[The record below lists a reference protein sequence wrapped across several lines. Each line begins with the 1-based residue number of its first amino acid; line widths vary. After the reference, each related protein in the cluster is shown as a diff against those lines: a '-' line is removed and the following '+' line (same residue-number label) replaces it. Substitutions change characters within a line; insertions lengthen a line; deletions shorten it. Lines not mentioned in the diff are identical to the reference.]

1 MFIAGNQYFDPK
13 RLTTTQYLNSLKGEL
28 SEREA
33 KISLAKFFRY
43 NPGIFFEMITGF
55 ELLPVQEILVR
66 GMLMRDSGLIVASRG
81 FSKSFLISVTSL
93 LISILYPG
101 VAVCLLSANFRGA
114 RRILEYSEKLVNGS
128 KSDLLHQC
136 FPNPLKRQNDL
147 YKWVLPNGT
156 EMIALPLNPEGIRG
170 VRATHIFL
178 DEMLNIDKEV
188 QTSVIRPF
196 LTVKQNAV
204 EEMKVRA
211 KEDELIKLGIMT
223 DEDRMIATKNK
234 FFMFSSAS
242 YQFQYLYEVYSGYI
256 ENIMSPKEIT
266 KTAPTFFASR
276 FSYKVLEELPNHAFM
291 DITQI
296 NAAKMDG
303 GENTD
308 FFKKEYLALF
318 PDISD
323 GYFNVKKMHD
333 CTVKFGDEPTVQLKG
348 DKESKYLLTIDPS
361 YSASKSSDLFAMTV
375 YLLAPQERKIFQV
388 HNYAK
393 AGGDIKEHFQYLV
406 YLLTHFNIVMVS
418 IDASGTEMID
428 GFNESSIAKERN
440 LRLNFL
446 TADLEAEL
454 DEYQSQLSAL
464 KNEYNITS
472 SRIVYRQPFNS
483 NSIRKMNEHLKN
495 QIEAKKVWFASKIPV
510 DEKNVSKN
518 RDVFNLF
525 NFKDK
530 DDKNFGI
537 EDFIDDKNYWIDET
551 KSQTALIQVKAT
563 PLGTLQFDLPQS
575 IRRSDN
581 PNRPRRDCYTCLL
594 MGNMAATHY
603 YNMVFK
609 EEEQQETTFT
619 PFFVR

>member
-1 MFIAGNQYFDPK
+1 MLIGGNQYFDTK
-13 RLTTTQYLNSLKGEL
+13 RITSTQYISSLKGDL
-28 SEREA
+28 SELDT
-33 KISLAKFFRY
+33 KVSLAKFFRH
-43 NPGIFFEMITGF
+43 NPGLFFEMMTGF
-55 ELLPVQEILVR
+55 QLLPVQEILIR
-66 GMLMRDSGLIVASRG
+66 SMFLRDAGVIVASRG
-81 FSKSFLISVTSL
+81 FSKSFLISVMSI
-93 LISILYPG
+93 LISVLYPG
-101 VAVCLLSANFRGA
+101 VSVCLLSANFRGA

-147 YKWVLPNGT
+147 YKWTLPNGS
-156 EMIALPLNPEGIRG
+156 EIIALPLNPEGIRG
-170 VRATHIFL
+170 VRASYVLL
-178 DEMLNIDKEV
+178 DEGLNVDKEV
-188 QTSVIRPF
+188 QTNVIRPF

-204 EEMKVRA
+204 EEMKIRA
-211 KEDELIKLGIMT
+211 KEDELIKLGFMT
-223 DEDRMIATKNK
+223 EEDRMVAPRNK

-256 ENIMSPKEIT
+256 ENIMSPKEVSK
-266 KTAPTFFASR
+266 KTPTFFTAKL
-276 FSYKVLEELPNHAFM
+276 SYKVLEELPNHAFM

-296 NAAKMDG
+296 NAAKADG

-308 FFKKEYLALF
+308 YFLKEYMANF
-318 PDISD
+318 PDLSD

-333 CTVKFGDEPTVQLKG
+333 CTVKFGDEPSVQLKG
-348 DKESKYLLTIDPS
+348 DKDAKYLLAIDPS

-375 YLLAPQERKIFQV
+375 YMLAPQERKIFQV

-406 YLLTHFNIVMVS
+406 YLLTHFNIVAIT
-418 IDASGTEMID
+418 IDGSGVEFLD

-440 LRLNFL
+440 IKLNYL
-446 TADLEAEL
+446 TADLETEL
-454 DEYQSQLSAL
+454 DEYQKQLSIL

-472 SRIVYRQPFNS
+472 NRIVYRQPFNS

-495 QIEAKKVWFASKIPV
+495 QIEGKKVWFASKVPV
-510 DEKNVSKN
+510 DEKTVNKN
-518 RDVFNLF
+518 RDIFALF

-594 MGNMAATHY
+594 MGNMLATHY
-603 YNMVFK
+603 YSMVYK
-609 EEEQQETTFT
+609 PEEEAGTFE
-619 PFFVR
+619 PFFIN